1 MFVSNAAR
9 GSSMVGFWVNH
20 TMLFIVSTLMT
31 VITLLSL
38 GGCERKLGKLKS
50 YEVREMG
57 AFRFLVTRSD
67 VPYYGKELS
76 KTYWCSTAATRKNR
90 PTGIGVDTSEPQIFK
105 GEGYIIFAGHG
116 DTEGSGDE
124 KKNFLDI
131 HVVDE
136 QIAYST
142 TRLTV
147 TFDACLTRT
156 LLNIPGTRFEAT
168 MRNTPIRYPDTIFDF
183 GAPFFTKL
191 TPHVGGGCFTINPER
206 VDVPTTYFYCT
217 SDKGKTWSLETS
229 LNRLSAHD
237 HKHTKKRSS

>member
-1 MFVSNAAR
+1 MFASNTVRRSNKIRLWAKRSLRLTASLLTAAA
-9 GSSMVGFWVNH
+9 V
-20 TMLFIVSTLMT
+20 LLTL
-31 VITLLSL
+31 S
-38 GGCERKLGKLKS
+38 GCERRLGKLKS
-50 YEVREMG
+50 HDVREMG

-90 PTGIGVDTSEPQIFK
+90 PTGPGLDTSEPQIYQ
-105 GEGYIIFAGHG
+105 GEGFIIFAGHG
-116 DTEGSGDE
+116 DTEGSGDD
-124 KKNFLDI
+124 KKDFRDI

-156 LLNIPGTRFEAT
+156 LLNVPGTRFEVT

-183 GAPFFTKL
+183 GSPFFTKL
-191 TPHVGGGCFTINPER
+191 TPHAGGGCFTINPER

-229 LNRLSAHD
+229 LNRLSAREQ
-237 HKHTKKRSS
+237 KCKTKMV